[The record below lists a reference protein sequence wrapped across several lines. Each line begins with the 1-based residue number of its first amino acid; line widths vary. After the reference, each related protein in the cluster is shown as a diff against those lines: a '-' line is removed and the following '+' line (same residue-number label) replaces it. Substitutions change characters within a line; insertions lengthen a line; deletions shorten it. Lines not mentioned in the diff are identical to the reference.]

1 MRRGTTPT
9 ITMWLPPEVSCAEIS
24 DAIFSIAQSGAEIVT
39 KKFADMVI
47 HTDDNTISVALT
59 QEDTLSLNTCAS
71 AKLQVK
77 VKIND
82 TVLASDITTVSV
94 GDILNEDVM

>member
-9 ITMWLPPEVSCAEIS
+9 ITMWLPAGISCAEIS
-24 DAIFSIAQSGAEIVT
+24 DAIFSIAQSGTEIVT
-39 KKFADMVI
+39 KKFDDIVKNS
-47 HTDDNTISVALT
+47 DDNTLSVVLT
-59 QEDTLSLNTCAS
+59 QEDTLALNACTS
-71 AKLQVK
+71 AKMQVK

-82 TVLASDITTVSV
+82 AILASDITTVSV

>member
-9 ITMWLPPEVSCAEIS
+9 IKMGLPAEVSCAEIS

-39 KKFADMVI
+39 KRFDDMEI
-47 HTDDNTISVALT
+47 DTYDNTISVVLT
-59 QEDTLSLNTCAS
+59 QEDTLSLNTCSS
-71 AKLQVK
+71 AKLQIK

>member
-9 ITMWLPPEVSCAEIS
+9 ITMWIPPEVSCAEIS

-39 KKFADMVI
+39 KRFDDMTVN
-47 HTDDNTISVALT
+47 TYDNTISVVLT
-59 QEDTLSLNTCAS
+59 QEDTLSLNTCSS
-71 AKLQVK
+71 AKMQVK
-77 VKIND
+77 VKINN
-82 TVLASDITTVSV
+82 TILASDITTVSV

>member
-24 DAIFSIAQSGAEIVT
+24 DAIFSIAQSGAEVIT
-39 KKFADMVI
+39 KKFDDM
-47 HTDDNTISVALT
+47 TLNFYENTLSVVLT

-77 VKIND
+77 VKVQNTI
-82 TVLASDITTVSV
+82 LASDITTVSV